1 MAASTLETTIVGLD
15 ALESAYDDRPS
26 FAHRAFSA
34 TWPKVLAIGLALLA
48 WQSVIWLGIKED
60 YQLAPPSKVF
70 PVLWEQLG
78 DGTIWRALQ
87 ITLARAAGGFAL
99 ALAIGITLG
108 IAVAQSKILR
118 NAVGSLIT
126 GLSTMPSVA
135 WFPLA
140 LLLFGVSE
148 GAIRF
153 VVVLGAAPSI
163 ANGLIA
169 GVDQVPPLLLRAG
182 RVLGAKGVSK
192 WRHVILPAAFPPF
205 LSGLKQGWAFS
216 WRSLMAGELIVIVR
230 GKQSVGFLLDNARG
244 LNDSEGMLAAMLVI
258 LLIGIV
264 VDAVLFGSA
273 ERWVR
278 RRWGLLAA

>member
-1 MAASTLETTIVGLD
+1 MAASTLERTIAGLD
-15 ALESAYDDRPS
+15 ELESGFDDRPS
-26 FAHRAFSA
+26 FPRRAFAA

-60 YQLAPPSKVF
+60 YQLAPPSQVF

-87 ITLARAAGGFAL
+87 ITLARVAIGFAM
-99 ALAIGITLG
+99 ALVIGIVVG

-118 NAVGSLIT
+118 SGVGSLIT

-153 VVVLGAAPSI
+153 VVILGAAPSI

-182 RVLGAKGVSK
+182 RVLGATGMAK

-216 WRSLMAGELIVIVR
+216 WRSLMAGELLVIIR
-230 GKQSVGFLLDNARG
+230 GQQSVGFLLDNARQ

-258 LLIGIV
+258 LAIGIV
-264 VDAVLFGSA
+264 VDALLFGAA
-273 ERWVR
+273 ERWTR
-278 RRWGLLAA
+278 RRWGLLSA

>member
-1 MAASTLETTIVGLD
+1 MAASTLERTIAGLD
-15 ALESAYDDRPS
+15 VLESAYDDRPS
-26 FAHRAFSA
+26 VARRVFAA
-34 TWPKVLAIGLALLA
+34 TWPKVLAICLALLV
-48 WQSVIWLGIKED
+48 WQSIIWLGIKED

-78 DGTIWRALQ
+78 DGTIWRAMQ
-87 ITLARAAGGFAL
+87 ITLSRAAGGFAL
-99 ALAIGITLG
+99 ALAIGVTLG

-182 RVLGAKGVSK
+182 RVLGAKGMSA
-192 WRHVILPAAFPPF
+192 WRHVILPAALPPF

-216 WRSLMAGELIVIVR
+216 WRSLMAGELLVIVR
-230 GKQSVGFLLDNARG
+230 GKQSVGFLLDNSRQ

-258 LLIGIV
+258 LVIGIV
-264 VDAVLFGSA
+264 VDALLFGTA

-278 RRWGLLAA
+278 RRWGLLAT